1 MKFIGFISVITLI
14 IGLLQILLLWG
25 FNRDWW
31 RKRSIRWS
39 SLMLPVVTLVAMGLW
54 GLGEYYQNQ
63 WLSRP
68 GMLLTALAFVLQFA
82 LLLSLPVSGLFHLIN
97 RLIDHLIR
105 HRKTD
110 TAVDSNRRIILKGIA
125 AAVPL
130 ATVTAA
136 GAGFTRSFGSVNVF
150 TKSIRIDDLP
160 PSLEGYRILHLSDL
174 HLRHYTTLED
184 LEDVLTRA
192 REFNPDL
199 VLVTG
204 DVADDLG
211 QLPDALKLIEQFKA
225 PNGSFATLGNHE
237 YFRGV
242 EQVKSIFDQS
252 AVPLFINQGT
262 HVQVGGTSVFIG
274 GIDDPRRMGAK
285 ETTFFQTTI
294 DQTLEES
301 HTDAFRIL
309 MSHRPDAFDH
319 ASEQGIALTLAGH
332 THGGQI
338 GFMGRSVFDSYW
350 EDRYLW
356 GEYRRGKSVLYTS
369 SGVGHWFPFRLG
381 CPPEAPVLELHRA

>member
-1 MKFIGFISVITLI
+1 MKFIGFISIITLI

-31 RKRSIRWS
+31 RRKLIRWT
-39 SLMLPVVTLVAMGLW
+39 SLLLPVVTLVAMGLW

-63 WLSRP
+63 WFSRP
-68 GMLLTALAFVLQFA
+68 GMVLTALAFVLQFA
-82 LLLSLPVSGLFHLIN
+82 LLLSLPISGVFHLIN
-97 RLIDHLIR
+97 RLIDYVIR

-130 ATVTAA
+130 AAVSAA

-150 TKSIRIDDLP
+150 TKEIAIPDLP
-160 PSLEGYRILHLSDL
+160 PDLQGYRILHLSDL
-174 HLRHYTTLED
+174 HLRHYTTVDDLAEVLE
-184 LEDVLTRA
+184 RA
-192 REFNPDL
+192 REFKPNL

-204 DVADDLG
+204 DVADDLN
-211 QLPDALKLIEQFKA
+211 QLPDALKLIEEFKA
-225 PNGSFATLGNHE
+225 PDGQFATLGNHE

-242 EQVKSIFDQS
+242 DQVKTIFDRS
-252 AVPLFINQGT
+252 AVPLFIDQGT
-262 HVQVGGTSVFIG
+262 HIQVGSTPVFIG

-285 ETTFFQTTI
+285 ETTFFQQTI
-294 DQTLEES
+294 DSTLEES
-301 HTDAFRIL
+301 QNVAFKIL

-319 ASEQGIALTLAGH
+319 AADRGISLTLAGH

-356 GEYRRGKSVLYTS
+356 GEYRRGDSVLYTS

-381 CPPEAPVLELHRA
+381 CPPEAPVIELRRA

>member
-31 RKRSIRWS
+31 RRKLIRWT
-39 SLMLPVVTLVAMGLW
+39 SLFLPVVTLVAMGLW

-63 WLSRP
+63 WFSRP

-82 LLLSLPVSGLFHLIN
+82 LLLSLPISGVFHLIN
-97 RLIDHLIR
+97 RLVDYLIR

-110 TAVDSNRRIILKGIA
+110 TAIDSNRRIILKGIA

-130 ATVTAA
+130 AAVSAA

-150 TKSIRIDDLP
+150 TKEIAIPDLP
-160 PSLEGYRILHLSDL
+160 LDLQGYRILHLSDL
-174 HLRHYTTLED
+174 HLRHYTTVDDLAEVLE
-184 LEDVLTRA
+184 RA
-192 REFNPDL
+192 REFKPNL

-204 DVADDLG
+204 DVADDLN
-211 QLPDALKLIEQFKA
+211 QLPDALRLIEEFNA
-225 PNGSFATLGNHE
+225 PDGQFATLGNHE

-242 EQVKSIFDQS
+242 DQVRSVFDRS
-252 AVPLFINQGT
+252 AVPLFIDQGT
-262 HVQVGGTSVFIG
+262 HLQVGSTPVFIG

-285 ETTFFQTTI
+285 ETTFFQQTI
-294 DQTLEES
+294 DSTLEAS
-301 HTDAFRIL
+301 QNAAFKIL

-319 ASEQGIALTLAGH
+319 AADRGIALTLAGH

-356 GEYRRGKSVLYTS
+356 GEYRRANSVLYTS

-381 CPPEAPVLELHRA
+381 CPPEAPVIELRRA

>member
-1 MKFIGFISVITLI
+1 MKFIGFISIITLI

-31 RKRSIRWS
+31 RKKLIRWT
-39 SLMLPVVTLVAMGLW
+39 SLLLPVVTLVAMGLW

-63 WLSRP
+63 WFSRP

-82 LLLSLPVSGLFHLIN
+82 LLLSLPISGVFHLIN
-97 RLIDHLIR
+97 RFVDYVFR

-110 TAVDSNRRIILKGIA
+110 TAIDSNRRIILKGIA

-130 ATVTAA
+130 AAVSAA

-150 TKSIRIDDLP
+150 TKEIAIPDLP
-160 PSLEGYRILHLSDL
+160 PDLQGYRILHLSDL
-174 HLRHYTTLED
+174 HLRHYTTVDDLAEVLE
-184 LEDVLTRA
+184 RA
-192 REFNPDL
+192 REFKPNL

-204 DVADDLG
+204 DVADDLS

-225 PNGSFATLGNHE
+225 PDGQFATLGNHE

-242 EQVKSIFDQS
+242 DQVRSIFDRS
-252 AVPLFINQGT
+252 AVPLFIDQGT
-262 HVQVGGTSVFIG
+262 HLKVGNTSVFIG

-285 ETTFFQTTI
+285 ETTFFQRTI
-294 DQTLEES
+294 DTTLGDS
-301 HTDAFRIL
+301 QNGAFKIL

-319 ASEQGIALTLAGH
+319 AADRGISLTLAGH

-356 GEYRRGKSVLYTS
+356 GEYRRGNSVLYTS

-381 CPPEAPVLELHRA
+381 CPPEAPVIELRRA

>member
-14 IGLLQILLLWG
+14 IGVLQILLLWG
-25 FNRDWW
+25 FNREWW
-31 RKRSIRWS
+31 KKKLIRWS
-39 SLMLPVVTLVAMGLW
+39 SLLLPVVTLVAMGLW

-82 LLLSLPVSGLFHLIN
+82 LLLSLPVSGVFHLIN
-97 RLIDHLIR
+97 RLIDYVIR
-105 HRKTD
+105 HRRTD

-130 ATVTAA
+130 AAVSAA
-136 GAGFTRSFGSVNVF
+136 GAGFTRSFGSVNVS
-150 TKSIRIDDLP
+150 TKEIAIPDLP
-160 PSLEGYRILHLSDL
+160 PDLQGYRILHLSDL
-174 HLRHYTTLED
+174 HLRHYTTVDDLAEVLE
-184 LEDVLTRA
+184 RA
-192 REFNPDL
+192 REFKPNL

-204 DVADDLG
+204 DVADDLN
-211 QLPDALKLIEQFKA
+211 QLPDALKLIEEFKA
-225 PNGSFATLGNHE
+225 PDGQFATLGNHE

-242 EQVKSIFDQS
+242 DQVKSIFDRS
-252 AVPLFINQGT
+252 AVPLFIDQGT
-262 HVQVGGTSVFIG
+262 HLRVGNTPVFIG

-285 ETTFFQTTI
+285 ETTFFQQTI
-294 DQTLEES
+294 DRTLEES
-301 HTDAFRIL
+301 QNAAFKIL

-319 ASEQGIALTLAGH
+319 AADRGIALTLAGH

-356 GEYRRGKSVLYTS
+356 GEYRRGNSVLYTS

-381 CPPEAPVLELHRA
+381 CPPEAPVIELRRA